1 MLFKTVISKTQ
12 QNVVMFLLWNFEAL
26 ISKVNLLDICGS
38 IFSD

>member
-1 MLFKTVISKTQ
+1 MLFNTVVSKSQ

-26 ISKVNLLDICGS
+26 TSKVNLLDICGY